1 MDTVRDVLGTARD
14 REGVAFDA
22 PGRTTGYS
30 FREFVTGAWKAGNLL
45 RHYGVRGGHRVTVI
59 TGPAQP
65 GPDADPGR
73 VAETPEPLFAALGAL
88 GLGAA
93 LAFDPGERIDASAL
107 VAPAAWLDR
116 YDVGPGT
123 TRMAYGDPPEAADAV
138 HFERERWSENP
149 VEPPGAVSADAVA
162 VSGDGRLTQAD
173 LLARARETPIEAGD
187 RVGLEGPLGPRTVA
201 PGLLA
206 PLAAGATIV
215 GGDPAAVDVR
225 VGPAGEVSVSDE
237 RGTRRA

>member
-1 MDTVRDVLGTARD
+1 MDTVGALVERARD
-14 REGVAFDA
+14 REGIAFHA
-22 PGRTTGYS
+22 PGRSTGYS
-30 FREFVTGAWKAGNLL
+30 FREFATSAWKAGNLL
-45 RHYGVRGGHRVTVI
+45 SHYGVRAGHGVTVI
-59 TGPAQP
+59 TGPTQP
-65 GPDADPGR
+65 GPDAEPGR

-88 GLGAA
+88 CLGAT
-93 LAFDPGERIDASAL
+93 LVFDPGEGSDAAAL

-116 YDVGPGT
+116 YEVGPGT

-138 HFERERWSENP
+138 HVERERWSENP

-162 VSGDGRLTQAD
+162 VSGDGRTQAD
-173 LLARARETPIEAGD
+173 LLERAREAPMEAGD
-187 RVGLEGPLGPRTVA
+187 RVGLAAPLGARTVA

-215 GGDPAAVDVR
+215 GGDPADVDVW
-225 VGPAGEVSVSDE
+225 VDPGGDVAVNDE